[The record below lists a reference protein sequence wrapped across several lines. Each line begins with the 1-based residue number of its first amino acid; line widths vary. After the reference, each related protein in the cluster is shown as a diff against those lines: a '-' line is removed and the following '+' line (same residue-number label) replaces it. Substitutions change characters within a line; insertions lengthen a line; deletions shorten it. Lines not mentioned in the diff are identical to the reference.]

1 MLAVGLAIEEGKL
14 SLDDRVADLFPELVP
29 EEHSPYLEELRVRHL
44 LNMTSGHGQA
54 FMGALQRSEIEDPF
68 WARYY
73 MKQPLVRRPGERFLY
88 DSANSYLLGY
98 AIVRRTGQDLEEY
111 LRPRVLEPLGIKA
124 QLIIVWP
131 QKDTVIVTTGGVSVE
146 RCEAQ
151 IVMDLA
157 WEHLDPE
164 RL

>member
-1 MLAVGLAIEEGKL
+1 MLKDYVKAIEAAGL
-14 SLDDRVADLFPELVP
+14 EL
-29 EEHSPYLEELRVRHL
+29 HSVSV
-44 LNMTSGHGQA
+44 MTSGKLAAEHYWLGDRDTRHI
-54 FMGALQRSEIEDPF
+54 LH
-68 WARYY
+68 
-73 MKQPLVRRPGERFLY
+73 
-88 DSANSYLLGY
+88 SATKGV
-98 AIVRRTGQDLEEY
+98 AD
-111 LRPRVLEPLGIKA
+111 GIKA

-131 QKDTVIVTTGGVSVE
+131 EKDTVIATTGAVSVE